1 MFKTLNRDN
10 SSYDRRFYERFT
22 GDWRATRGLSS
33 PGVGGGAAQRGGRG
47 GGAKAVVCGSGAV
60 ATVDERW

>member
-33 PGVGGGAAQRGGRG
+33 PGVGGGAAACGWRGGATFG
-47 GGAKAVVCGSGAV
+47 GGLGGWCGGYG
-60 ATVDERW
+60 R